1 MADRVGQ
8 QFGHYQLIRLLGKGG
23 FAEVYLGN
31 HIYLGSAAA
40 IKVILNELS
49 DKDKELFT
57 IEGRTLVRLIHPHI
71 VRLLDFGIE
80 NNIPYFV
87 MDYAPNGSLRDRHPH
102 GTRLPLATIVAYVN
116 QAAEALQYAHDQ
128 KLIHRDVKPENMLLG
143 HNNEVVLSD
152 FGIAVVAHSTKSM
165 RTEEAIGTVS
175 YMAPEQLQKKPR
187 TASDQYALAVIV
199 YSWLTGTLPFT
210 GAFVEVAMQHL
221 TEPVPPLRTIMPT
234 LPVEIEQ
241 VVLKALEK
249 DPEERYESIR
259 AFAQALEQASQNW
272 IAPTVRGNLPGQ
284 NQPQPFRPYQLQK
297 TKEEWVKE
305 GNQFYGAKQF
315 KEAIAAYDNAIKLD
329 SGYTIAY
336 YGIGIAH
343 RNSGEYQKA
352 LADFDQV
359 IALDSQYTNAYYGR
373 GLAYYY
379 LQEYQKAL
387 VNFDRAI
394 VLNPQ
399 HADAYVG
406 RGTACHNL
414 KEYQRAIEDY
424 DQAITLNPQNTLV
437 YINRGSAY
445 RVLKE
450 YQKAFADFDYAI
462 AFNPQNVS
470 AYYNRGTAYYVLQEY
485 LKALA
490 DYDQALKIDPNHA
503 DAKKWRDEAYR
514 KFYGK

>member
-8 QFGHYQLIRLLGKGG
+8 QFGHYQLSRLLGKGG

-102 GTRLPLATIVAYVN
+102 GTRLPLATIVSYVN
-116 QAAEALQYAHDQ
+116 QAAGALQYAHDQ

-187 TASDQYALAVIV
+187 TASDQYALAIVV

-210 GAFVEVAMQHL
+210 GTAIEIAMQHL

-249 DPEERYESIR
+249 DPERRYETIR
-259 AFAQALEQASQNW
+259 AFAQALEQASQKW
-272 IAPTVRGNLPGQ
+272 VVPTGRANLSALEPDII
-284 NQPQPFRPYQLQK
+284 PFHLSRRK
-297 TKEEWVKE
+297 AKEEWNRE
-305 GNQFYGAKQF
+305 GIALYNAEQFR
-315 KEAIAAYDNAIKLD
+315 EAREAYDNAIKRD
-329 SGYTIAY
+329 PKYAVAY
-336 YGIGIAH
+336 NNRG
-343 RNSGEYQKA
+343 
-352 LADFDQV
+352 
-359 IALDSQYTNAYYGR
+359 NAYS
-373 GLAYYY
+373 A
-379 LQEYQKAL
+379 
-387 VNFDRAI
+387 
-394 VLNPQ
+394 
-399 HADAYVG
+399 
-406 RGTACHNL
+406 L
-414 KEYQRAIEDY
+414 KEYQRAIENFDW
-424 DQAITLNPQNTLV
+424 AIFLNSQN
-437 YINRGSAY
+437 A
-445 RVLKE
+445 
-450 YQKAFADFDYAI
+450 
-462 AFNPQNVS
+462 S
-470 AYYNRGTAYYVLQEY
+470 AYYNRGNAFYNLQEY
-485 LKALA
+485 RRAIA
-490 DYDQALKIDPNHA
+490 DYDRALAIDPNYKK
-503 DAKKWRDEAYR
+503 AKNNRSEVSRLLNSK
-514 KFYGK
+514 